1 MQKGMHRYSR
11 IHVTL
16 WDITVQKPFLQKSF
30 SNQYTISF
38 GKICKDFIPEIFV
51 IYNI

>member
-1 MQKGMHRYSR
+1 MYMYKLACCTIG
-11 IHVTL
+11 
-16 WDITVQKPFLQKSF
+16 DITVQKPFLQKSF

-38 GKICKDFIPEIFV
+38 GKIYKDFIPEIFV